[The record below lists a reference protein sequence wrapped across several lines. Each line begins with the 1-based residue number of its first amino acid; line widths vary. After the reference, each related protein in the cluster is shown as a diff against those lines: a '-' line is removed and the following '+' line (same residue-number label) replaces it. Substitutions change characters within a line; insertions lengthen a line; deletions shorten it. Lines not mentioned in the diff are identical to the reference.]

1 MGARVGIGRA
11 CYLSVATMVDVV
23 LGWAAGHD
31 ALLLWI
37 AGLSV
42 GVFVG
47 TILIVPVLLAR
58 MRTDYFVG
66 RRHPPAVSKL
76 HPVVRWAA
84 RIAKNLVG
92 AGLVLAGTAMLV
104 LPGQGIV
111 TVLLG
116 LAMLDV
122 PGKRR
127 LELRLVRRARVRR
140 SIDWIRRRAGRPP
153 LEFDEQPPADGQPG
167 RESAAD

>member
-1 MGARVGIGRA
+1 
-11 CYLSVATMVDVV
+11 MVDVLV
-23 LGWAAGHD
+23 EWAAAHD

-37 AGLSV
+37 AGLSM
-42 GVFVG
+42 GLFVG

-58 MRTDYFVG
+58 MRTDYFVEG
-66 RRHPPAVSKL
+66 RHPPAVSKL
-76 HPVVRWAA
+76 HPMLRWAA

-104 LPGQGIV
+104 LPGQGIL
-111 TVLLG
+111 TILLG

-127 LELRLVRRARVRR
+127 LEQRLVRRARVRR
-140 SIDWIRRRAGRPP
+140 SIDWVRRAAGRPP
-153 LEFDEQPPADGQPG
+153 LEFDEHLPASGQPG
-167 RESAAD
+167 RETAAD